1 MFLNIEKIV
10 PEVKPEL
17 DKLISRGPIQDYDL
31 VQDKI
36 LLNQAIKFI
45 QEDPSRYIK
54 LYFKKFASFMLI
66 DLNANYK
73 ITIPFAYYSQTYSW
87 YYNDYWHSFII
98 KF

>member
-73 ITIPFAYYSQTYSW
+73 DYYSLCILFPNLFLVLQRLLA
-87 YYNDYWHSFII
+87 
-98 KF
+98 